1 MGLFGLRVLFL
12 WSGLMDDFDD
22 FRIKFLSDL
31 DLDKYL
37 DELKLK
43 EGNLYL
49 ILKPQGE
56 NGFEIIGADKLPKDI
71 SSVIGTKM
79 YILFAGLMHLAT
91 EQQDL
96 VMEAGNFVISTE
108 MDRKLKEQLK
118 NSGDNIVI
126 FPKGKKDIN

>member
-1 MGLFGLRVLFL
+1 M
-12 WSGLMDDFDD
+12 SDDFFSDD
-22 FRIKFLSDL
+22 FLKVEFKTSEEMEE
-31 DLDKYL
+31 YL
-37 DELKLK
+37 RELNLK
-43 EGNLYL
+43 EGNLYI
-49 ILKPQGE
+49 ILKPQE
-56 NGFEIIGADKLPKDI
+56 LGFEIIGADRLSKDI
-71 SSVIGTKM
+71 DSITGTKM

-108 MDRKLKEQLK
+108 MDRKLKEKLK